1 MPIATVT
8 SKGQITIPIE
18 VREHLGLAAGSQ
30 VQFLPAADGT
40 YEISVKTRSIRE
52 MAGMLRY
59 DGPPVTVDE
68 MDAAIAD
75 AAIERY
81 QRSR

>member
-18 VREHLGLAAGSQ
+18 VRERLGLAAGSQ
-30 VQFLPAADGT
+30 VQFLPVADGT
-40 YEISVKTRSIRE
+40 YEINVKTRSIRE